1 MNIASVAARNGG
13 TFAGAHYVAS
23 KGGVLALTKK
33 LGKDLGKYGI
43 VVNGVNPGPSLTD
56 MTADWPRSVIEG
68 VIKNTPLG
76 RMAEPEDI
84 ADAVAFLASDAARF
98 ISGETIEVNGGIT
111 CD

>member
-1 MNIASVAARNGG
+1 
-13 TFAGAHYVAS
+13 
-23 KGGVLALTKK
+23 
-33 LGKDLGKYGI
+33 
-43 VVNGVNPGPSLTD
+43 
-56 MTADWPRSVIEG
+56 MTAEWPRSVIEG